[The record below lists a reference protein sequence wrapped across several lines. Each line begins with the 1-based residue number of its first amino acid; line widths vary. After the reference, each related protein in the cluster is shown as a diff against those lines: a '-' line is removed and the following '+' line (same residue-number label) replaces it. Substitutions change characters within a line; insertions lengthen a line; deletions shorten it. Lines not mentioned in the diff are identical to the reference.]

1 MEELGRA
8 GVVGYLLQHK
18 IVGHFRTIPNGTTR
32 RTLRERQD
40 KSLSRSPAP
49 LGVGVGQ
56 AGAEP
61 RDSESL
67 PSESTI
73 RPSTIDNSRVSAPE
87 RVQQALDALGLPG
100 RVRVFDDGSTHTA
113 QEAADAVGCALG
125 QIVKTLF
132 FMAESRPTM
141 VLAAGDRQVDTALL
155 APILGVGRKKLK
167 MGTPAEVMEY
177 TGYPVGGVAPV
188 GWPKPVDVV
197 VDDSLKRFDEVWAAA
212 GAPNA
217 VFPARTEDLVR
228 AVNGQWAAV
237 VRSPE

>member
-1 MEELGRA
+1 MGMPAPGLRPWRGRCA
-8 GVVGYLLQHK
+8 KRVLLSANVWVSK
-18 IVGHFRTIPNGTTR
+18 RG
-32 RTLRERQD
+32 
-40 KSLSRSPAP
+40 RSPATP
-49 LGVGVGQ
+49 NPP
-56 AGAEP
+56 P
-61 RDSESL
+61 R
-67 PSESTI
+67 PPIGPHPTPESTI
-73 RPSTIDNSRVSAPE
+73 RPSTIDNSRVSAPQ

-237 VRSPE
+237 VRSPG

>member
-1 MEELGRA
+1 M
-8 GVVGYLLQHK
+8 
-18 IVGHFRTIPNGTTR
+18 
-32 RTLRERQD
+32 
-40 KSLSRSPAP
+40 
-49 LGVGVGQ
+49 
-56 AGAEP
+56 
-61 RDSESL
+61 
-67 PSESTI
+67 
-73 RPSTIDNSRVSAPE
+73 SAPE

-177 TGYPVGGVAPV
+177 TGYPVGVAPV
-188 GWPKPVDVV
+188 
-197 VDDSLKRFDEVWAAA
+197 A
-212 GAPNA
+212 GQNRSTSSSMTRSSASTKSGRGGSPQRRLSR
-217 VFPARTEDLVR
+217 PHRRLVR